1 MKKLLIQAAA
11 FIMALGAIFI
21 SILNVRH
28 SVSIQICGPTVDDI
42 TGTLIN
48 NSVNVNIALFT
59 FLMLAVGFF
68 VGLALFSPFYFA
80 QEEKLNAY
88 KRELE
93 KSSVK
98 KDSSS
103 SQVKVLQAKVEVLER
118 ALKEALN
125 K

>member
-1 MKKLLIQAAA
+1 MKKLLIQASA

-28 SVSIQICGPTVDDI
+28 SVSLQIWGPTVDDI

>member
-28 SVSIQICGPTVDDI
+28 SVSLQIWGPTVDDI

>member
-21 SILNVRH
+21 SIVNVRH
-28 SVSIQICGPTVDDI
+28 SVSLQIWGPTVDDI

-59 FLMLAVGFF
+59 FLMLGIGFF

>member
-1 MKKLLIQAAA
+1 MQAAA

-21 SILNVRH
+21 AILNVRH
-28 SVSIQICGPTVDDI
+28 SVSLQVWGPTVDDI

-59 FLMLAVGFF
+59 FLLLAVGLF

-93 KSSVK
+93 RSSVK
-98 KDSSS
+98 KVLRSTLL
-103 SQVKVLQAKVEVLER
+103 KVLLAKVDFLER
-118 ALKEALN
+118 DLKETLN

>member
-21 SILNVRH
+21 SIVNVRH
-28 SVSIQICGPTVDDI
+28 SVSLQIWGPTVDDI

>member
-1 MKKLLIQAAA
+1 MKRILMQAAA

-21 SILNVRH
+21 AILNVRH
-28 SVSIQICGPTVDDI
+28 SVSLQVWGPTVDDI

-59 FLMLAVGFF
+59 FLLLAVGLF

-93 KSSVK
+93 RSSVK

>member
-28 SVSIQICGPTVDDI
+28 SVSIQIWGPTVDDI